1 MRTNGK
7 FGRGGGGANGGGAA
21 ERAGRGLLRQLGRV
35 RRDGTELL
43 EYLVEEVGRGVSRR
57 AVKGLLDDRLVF
69 VNGRRI
75 WMAKHLLQCR
85 DVVEVHV
92 DGLRRLEGGAV
103 RGAEK
108 GKGADEKEARKVVA
122 GPAVIKILA
131 EGDGWLVAD
140 KPARMLTVGERSLE
154 VRLKEQLGEAGAGV
168 RAVHRLDRDTSGCVL
183 FAKTAEARAEL
194 IRAFEEGTVRKV
206 YHALVAGVPKERQM
220 EVRRMI
226 DGLPAVSHIRVLSMQ
241 QGGRDKGSGVAHV
254 AVSIETGRTHQIRL
268 HLRQTG
274 TPVLGDKEH
283 FSAVSEEFRAVGR
296 QMLHAYGLRFP
307 WKGREVAVTSPLP
320 RDFRETM
327 RLLRLT

>member
-1 MRTNGK
+1 MRTNGLS
-7 FGRGGGGANGGGAA
+7 GRGGGEGRGAK
-21 ERAGRGLLRQLGRV
+21 GLLRQLGRV

-75 WMAKHLLQCR
+75 WMAKHLLQSR

-92 DGLRRLEGGAV
+92 DGLRRLEAGAV
-103 RGAEK
+103 RGA
-108 GKGADEKEARKVVA
+108 GKGADEKGARKAAA
-122 GPAVIKILA
+122 GTAAIKILA

-154 VRLKEQLGEAGAGV
+154 VRLKEQLGAAGAGV

-226 DGLPAVSHIRVLSMQ
+226 DGLPAVSHVRVLSAQ
-241 QGGRDKGSGVAHV
+241 PGGRDKGPGAAHV

-268 HLRQTG
+268 HLRQMG

-283 FSAVSEEFRAVGR
+283 FSAVSKEFREVGR

-307 WKGREVAVTSPLP
+307 WKGKEVAVTSPLP
-320 RDFRETM
+320 KDFRETM
-327 RLLRLT
+327 RVLRLS